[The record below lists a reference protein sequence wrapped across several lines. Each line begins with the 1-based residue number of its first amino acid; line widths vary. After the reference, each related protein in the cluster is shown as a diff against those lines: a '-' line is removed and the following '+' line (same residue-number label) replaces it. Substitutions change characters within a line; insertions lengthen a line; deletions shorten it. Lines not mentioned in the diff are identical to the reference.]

1 MARVLGSYPIGRVF
15 ESHCRYHTQ
24 SDSVQLMNAQYGP
37 LVKWSR
43 RRPFTAQ
50 SWVRLPYGS
59 PTMYLANA
67 YFTAFA
73 SSFFAQFLHLPLIC
87 HLFLKIATY
96 TATCA
101 SARGSFLFPKESA
114 LVIASQFLA
123 FASWNIWQ

>member
-1 MARVLGSYPIGRVF
+1 MSENNAVF
-15 ESHCRYHTQ
+15 LQKKIR
-24 SDSVQLMNAQYGP
+24 
-37 LVKWSR
+37 
-43 RRPFTAQ
+43 F
-50 SWVRLPYGS
+50 PYGS

-73 SSFFAQFLHLPLIC
+73 SSFFARFLCLPLIC

-101 SARGSFLFPKESA
+101 SVSGSFLFPKESA

-123 FASWNIWQ
+123 FAS